1 MYLSSE
7 TFAIFIR
14 IVVIINFV
22 GLFLTDYT
30 FRLEKAENEQIH
42 LNFDNAL
49 SLNFEAFANCV
60 FTL

>member
-30 FRLEKAENEQIH
+30 FRMEKAESEQVH
-42 LNFDNAL
+42 LILDNAL